1 MGNALD
7 RSSIDLL
14 NRAPA
19 CPTDCLHKL
28 HYRTIRDLV
37 VVIVIDNARP

>member
-1 MGNALD
+1 MGNALG

-19 CPTDCLHKL
+19 RSTDCLHKL
-28 HYRTIRDLV
+28 HNRAIRDLV
-37 VVIVIDNARP
+37 VVIVIDDARP